1 VAAPAYDDEL
11 TLCALAAGRGDATAT
26 AAFIRATQRDVYRF
40 VCALIGRTDAEDVA
54 QETYLR
60 ALNSLPRFA
69 ARSSAR
75 TWLFSIARRV
85 AADHVRVAM
94 RSPRT
99 SAAPDWEELAERQ
112 APPTGTDDRMLLRA
126 LVAGLDAD
134 RREAFALTQILGMG
148 YAEAAQVCGCPVGTI
163 RSRVARARADLIA
176 ALGDP
181 TSGTVGGSPHS
192 AVTRPSPPCDL
203 AQ

>member
-1 VAAPAYDDEL
+1 MAAPAYDDEL
-11 TLCALAAGRGDATAT
+11 TRCALAAGRGDPVATAT
-26 AAFIRATQRDVYRF
+26 FIRATQRDVYRF
-40 VCALIGRTDAEDVA
+40 VSALIGRADAEDVA

-75 TWLFSIARRV
+75 TWLFSIARRA

-94 RSPRT
+94 RTPRT
-99 SAAPDWEELAERQ
+99 SGVPDWEALAERQ
-112 APPTGTDDRMLLRA
+112 APPTGLDDKILLRE
-126 LVAGLDAD
+126 LVAGLDTD
-134 RREAFALTQILGMG
+134 RREAFSLTQILGMG
-148 YAEAAQVCGCPVGTI
+148 YAEAAEVCGCPVGTI

-176 ALGDP
+176 ALDGHLD
-181 TSGTVGGSPHS
+181 GS
-192 AVTRPSPPCDL
+192 VTTPSSPCDL

>member
-11 TLCALAAGRGDATAT
+11 TRCALAAGCGDPVATAT
-26 AAFIRATQRDVYRF
+26 FIRATQRDVYRF
-40 VCALIGRTDAEDVA
+40 VSALIGRADAEDVA

-60 ALNSLPRFA
+60 ALSSLPRFA

-75 TWLFSIARRV
+75 TWLFSIARRA

-94 RSPRT
+94 RTPRT
-99 SAAPDWEELAERQ
+99 SGVPDWEALAERQ
-112 APPTGTDDRMLLRA
+112 APPTGLDDRILLRE

-148 YAEAAQVCGCPVGTI
+148 YAEAAQVCRCPVGTI

-176 ALGDP
+176 ALD
-181 TSGTVGGSPHS
+181 GGHRSV
-192 AVTRPSPPCDL
+192 AGFAIPSPPRDL